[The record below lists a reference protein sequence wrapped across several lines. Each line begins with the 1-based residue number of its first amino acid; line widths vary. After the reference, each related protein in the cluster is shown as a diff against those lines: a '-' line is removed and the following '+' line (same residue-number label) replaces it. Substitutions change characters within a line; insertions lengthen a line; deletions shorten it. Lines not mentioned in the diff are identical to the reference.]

1 MRKMILLQFNRIMT
15 CCLQI
20 TLVIGALLNSAWK
33 AFWSH
38 RAGKNSSI
46 GVTTIIHRKV
56 RQMTDLEYQYR
67 FREIRMKLKG
77 VYETI
82 NQKVVDFWPIL
93 GILSFVFS

>member
-1 MRKMILLQFNRIMT
+1 MP
-15 CCLQI
+15 CL
-20 TLVIGALLNSAWK
+20 TSAWE

-46 GVTTIIHRKV
+46 GVTTIIRSKV

-82 NQKVVDFWPIL
+82 NQRVAHFWPIL
-93 GILSFVFS
+93 GILRLVFSKLYNQVSDILQVIF